1 MAFLDYPGLQR
12 FKAWLDKTYMKITP
26 DNFRQIKRDVDTG
39 LAAKLYP
46 VGTQILAKWAKS
58 ATAAEQEITW
68 DVVHHY
74 TNGDMALNWHYA
86 FPDAIQFDAPEAIYY
101 APAGGLPA
109 GQYYIPV
116 ASEYGAGWTV
126 GLNINFTLTAAMDE
140 GDQLFIDC
148 GTNYANDPTA
158 GRAWRVYAQGDTTV
172 KQSGVTSNSD
182 TGTAL
187 ATIGAVNAH
196 RTNGNVNAISRVVYG
211 SGRWS
216 ESAIRQWLN
225 SSATAGAWW
234 IPKNGWD
241 RPPAQATTLRGFLAG
256 FTEDFLAVLEET
268 EVVTALNTQEG
279 FEETTETTMDKIFLP
294 SLQEWYINPQLA
306 NVEGEDWDYYKELAA
321 EAGLTGKFQQG
332 QTYEIL
338 RKYNLEAKT
347 SPVYVW
353 LRSCNRGYAGVAWSV
368 LSSGYVYGI
377 ANAYYAYRGCAAC
390 KIKKSA

>member
-1 MAFLDYPGLQR
+1 MAFLDYPGLTR

-26 DNFRQIKRDVDTG
+26 DNFRQIQRDVDTG

-58 ATAAEQEITW
+58 ASASEQDILW

-74 TNGDMALNWHYA
+74 SNGDMALNWHYA
-86 FPDAIQFDAPEAIYY
+86 FPDGIQFDAPEAIYY
-101 APAGGLPA
+101 APAGGLAA
-109 GQYYIPV
+109 GQYYISIGT
-116 ASEYGAGWTV
+116 AYGDGWTTARH
-126 GLNINFTLTAAMDE
+126 INLTLTEAMAE

-148 GTNYANDPTA
+148 ATNNANNPA
-158 GRAWRVYAQGDTTV
+158 GGRAWRVYAQGDTTV
-172 KQSGVTSNSD
+172 KQSGTTSDSTD
-182 TGTAL
+182 GTEL
-187 ATIGAVNAH
+187 GTIGAVNAH
-196 RTNGNVNAISRVVYG
+196 RTNGNLNAISRVVYG

-225 SSATAGAWW
+225 SSAAAGAWW
-234 IPKNGWD
+234 TPKNGWD

-279 FEETTETTMDKIFLP
+279 FAETTETTLDKIFLP

-306 NVEGEDWDYYKELAA
+306 NVEGEDWDYYKELAS
-321 EAGLTGKFQQG
+321 EAGLSGKFAQG
-332 QTYEIL
+332 STYEIL
-338 RKYNLEAKT
+338 RKYNLENKT
-347 SPVYVW
+347 SPVIVW
-353 LRSCNRGYAGVAWSV
+353 LRSCHRGYANSAWGVN
-368 LSSGYVYGI
+368 SSGYVNY
-377 ANAYYAYRGCAAC
+377 YYAYNAIRGCPAC